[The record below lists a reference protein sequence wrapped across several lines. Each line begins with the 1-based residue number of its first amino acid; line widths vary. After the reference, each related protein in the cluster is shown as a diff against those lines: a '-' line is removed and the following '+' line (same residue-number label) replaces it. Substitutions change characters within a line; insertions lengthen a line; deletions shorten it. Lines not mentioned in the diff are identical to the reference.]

1 MNYFI
6 TIIAMIIRHTL
17 SLDQESALCDLAK
30 KIIQPYVS
38 SNNFF
43 HLFIA
48 DPVELTLR
56 EMLLH
61 GLLVI
66 LPHRAVG

>member
-1 MNYFI
+1 
-6 TIIAMIIRHTL
+6 MIIRHTP
-17 SLDQESALCDLAK
+17 SLGQDSILRDLAK
-30 KIIQPYVS
+30 IFIQPYES
-38 SNNFF
+38 TNNFY

-48 DPVELTLR
+48 DPVELTLH

-61 GLLVI
+61 GPFVI